1 MVQALDRGAL
11 GVIKEM
17 DTHAI
22 REPLNKLVV
31 TLMLTAFDE
40 RRPTLDQGVSEAAAR
55 LGVEEAAAETSFG
68 NVLRALKKGTS
79 AAGAERT
86 LVGTLGALGAAASTD
101 PSTDARLA
109 HALLWV
115 SAHSPFDPVLPLLAL
130 GGERANR
137 FAEAFLDVARRYDD
151 ADVAVDRPTAL
162 VAALAL
168 GRGARAELL
177 ERARVTL
184 RDPLLLTLLRSSEG
198 GPAASG
204 PAIGF
209 EAERTSAPRHPLWTA
224 LLLMTFV
231 LPLWALVSAFA
242 RVALRLK
249 RPASISINKAGVT
262 VKSRTELLGKT
273 LREQETFLPA
283 GGLQI
288 AAREVRYPGLPTY
301 VGIGSLLLGSF
312 IGLRLVMDGAR
323 AGSPEFLSLGVAV
336 LLVGLAIDYALT
348 RLPARTPE
356 HCRML
361 FVPKSGAV
369 VAIAHA
375 PRASADRALEQ
386 LKP

>member
-1 MVQALDRGAL
+1 
-11 GVIKEM
+11 
-17 DTHAI
+17 
-22 REPLNKLVV
+22 
-31 TLMLTAFDE
+31 
-40 RRPTLDQGVSEAAAR
+40 
-55 LGVEEAAAETSFG
+55 
-68 NVLRALKKGTS
+68 
-79 AAGAERT
+79 
-86 LVGTLGALGAAASTD
+86 
-101 PSTDARLA
+101 
-109 HALLWV
+109 
-115 SAHSPFDPVLPLLAL
+115 
-130 GGERANR
+130 
-137 FAEAFLDVARRYDD
+137 
-151 ADVAVDRPTAL
+151 
-162 VAALAL
+162 
-168 GRGARAELL
+168 
-177 ERARVTL
+177 
-184 RDPLLLTLLRSSEG
+184 
-198 GPAASG
+198 
-204 PAIGF
+204 
-209 EAERTSAPRHPLWTA
+209 
-224 LLLMTFV
+224 MTFV

-288 AAREVRYPGLPTY
+288 ASREVRYPGLPTY